1 MRTRQGWLY
10 LSVAMGIWSRRI
22 AGWSMGGRIDAG
34 LADDALGMAME
45 CRQPPEGCVHH
56 SDHGSQYASLL
67 IGKTMRDHGIRP
79 SMGSVA
85 SPWDNAPAES
95 LMGTIKSECVHAKTF
110 DSREQAAIEI
120 FEYIEC
126 FYNRLRL
133 HSALCYMSPC
143 EYEEAHANRPLAA

>member
-1 MRTRQGWLY
+1 M
-10 LSVAMGIWSRRI
+10 AIARRV
-22 AGWSMGGRIDAG
+22 
-34 LADDALGMAME
+34 
-45 CRQPPEGCVHH
+45 PPRGCVPH

-67 IGKTMRDHGIRP
+67 LGKTMREHGIRP

-85 SPWDNAPAES
+85 SPWDNAPTES
-95 LMGTIKSECVHAKTF
+95 LMGTIKCECVHARTF

-133 HSALCYMSPC
+133 HSSLGYMSPM
-143 EYEEAHANRPLAA
+143 EFEEAHAERPLAA